1 MANRK
6 VNCAKDKDP
15 VRQFAWTTSNINRLR
30 KGLAYRARLVEEPD
44 LETLQVEAQQ
54 LRRMLEN
61 NMVLQQL
68 SLKIGTTYKCTSQAL
83 ENLKKEGN
91 TMFEVAI
98 KQNLQSSPFTGR
110 KLKQD

>member
-1 MANRK
+1 MANRR
-6 VNCAKDKDP
+6 VNYSMDKDP
-15 VRQFAWTTSNINRLR
+15 VRQFAWVTSNINRLR
-30 KGLAYRARLVEEPD
+30 KAMAYRARLVEEPD

-83 ENLKKEGN
+83 ENLKEEGK
-91 TMFEVAI
+91 TMFEVAE
-98 KQNLQSSPFTGR
+98 KENKVTSPFTGR
-110 KLKQD
+110 KLKRD